1 MVRRPAG
8 SRRVVGVSPL
18 LSVDDLARHYPV
30 TSADGQRRM
39 LHAVD
44 GVGFTLSAGR
54 TLGLVGESGCG
65 KSTTA
70 KLVLGLL
77 PATRG
82 TVHFAGEP
90 VTAKRDARW
99 RALRRAM
106 QMVHQDPLAALD
118 RRLSVGEQVAEPL
131 LIHGLADRAEREA
144 RALAIFEAVGLR
156 GDLLQRYP
164 HELSG
169 GQRQRVVLARAL
181 VLEPR
186 LLVCDEPISALD
198 VSVAAQVV
206 NLLQDLQARFG
217 MAYLF
222 ISHDLK
228 VVRQIADE
236 VAVMYLGRIVE
247 QGPPDALFHAPAHPY
262 TEALVSAVPSPWRGT
277 RERIILKGDPPNPV
291 AKPPGCAFHPRC
303 PRAVARCREEAPP
316 LRPAGDGRLAAC
328 HLVPE
333 AAPAVVAAA

>member
-1 MVRRPAG
+1 MSALLEVR
-8 SRRVVGVSPL
+8 
-18 LSVDDLARHYPV
+18 DLARHYPV
-30 TSADGQRRM
+30 ALSGGGRRL

-44 GVGFTLSAGR
+44 GVSFSLAAGR
-54 TLGLVGESGCG
+54 TLGIVGESGCG

-82 TVHFAGEP
+82 TIRFEGEP
-90 VTAKRDARW
+90 VGAQRDRAW
-99 RALRRAM
+99 RALRRRM

-118 RRLSVGEQVAEPL
+118 RRLPVGEQVVEPL
-131 LIHGLADRAEREA
+131 AIHALEANAAARREK
-144 RALAIFEAVGLR
+144 ALALFEAVGLR
-156 GDLLQRYP
+156 RDLFARYP

-181 VLEPR
+181 VLNPG

-198 VSVAAQVV
+198 VSVAAQVI

-217 MAYLF
+217 TAYLF

-247 QGPPDALFHAPAHPY
+247 QGPPEALFHAPEHPY
-262 TEALVSAVPSPWRGT
+262 TQALVSAVPTALRGT
-277 RERIILKGDPPNPV
+277 RERIILQGDPPNPV
-291 AKPPGCAFHPRC
+291 DRPAGCAFHPRC
-303 PRAVARCREEAPP
+303 PRAVARCREEEPA
-316 LRPAGDGRLAAC
+316 LRQSPDGRLAAC
-328 HLVPE
+328 HLVP
-333 AAPAVVAAA
+333 AAPAVAAAA

>member
-1 MVRRPAG
+1 MTA
-8 SRRVVGVSPL
+8 L
-18 LSVDDLARHYPV
+18 LSVSDLARHCQVAGPR
-30 TSADGQRRM
+30 GGRRL

-44 GVGFTLSAGR
+44 GVSFSLQAGR
-54 TLGLVGESGCG
+54 TLGVVGESGCG

-82 TVHFAGEP
+82 QIDFAGEH
-90 VTAKRDARW
+90 VTATRDGRW
-99 RALRRAM
+99 RALRRQM

-118 RRLSVGEQVAEPL
+118 RRLTVGEQVVEPL
-131 LIHGLADRAEREA
+131 LIHKLEA
-144 RALAIFEAVGLR
+144 GDAARRQKALALFEAVGLR
-156 GDLLQRYP
+156 SDLFHRYP

-169 GQRQRVVLARAL
+169 GQRQRVVLGRAL
-181 VLEPR
+181 VLEPK
-186 LLVCDEPISALD
+186 LVVCDEPISALD
-198 VSVAAQVV
+198 VSVAAQVI

-236 VAVMYLGRIVE
+236 AAVMYLGRIVE
-247 QGPPDALFHAPAHPY
+247 QGAPDALFHAPAHPY
-262 TEALVSAVPSPWRGT
+262 TEALVSAVPTPWQGT
-277 RERIILKGDPPNPV
+277 RERIILSGDPPNPV
-291 AKPPGCAFHPRC
+291 DRPGGCAFHPRC
-303 PRAVARCREEAPP
+303 PRAIARCREEAPA
-316 LRPAGDGRLAAC
+316 LRPAADGRLAAC

-333 AAPAVVAAA
+333 VARPLSAAA

>member
-1 MVRRPAG
+1 
-8 SRRVVGVSPL
+8 VSDL
-18 LSVDDLARHYPV
+18 LEVSDLARHYPV
-30 TSADGQRRM
+30 AMSGGQRRL

-44 GVGFTLSAGR
+44 GVSFRLAAGR
-54 TLGLVGESGCG
+54 TLGIVGESGCG

-82 TVHFAGEP
+82 RIELAGEP
-90 VTAKRDARW
+90 VTATRDRAW
-99 RALRRAM
+99 RTMRRRM

-118 RRLSVGEQVAEPL
+118 RRLPVGEQVIEPL
-131 LIHGLADRAEREA
+131 AIHGIEADAAARREK
-144 RALAIFEAVGLR
+144 ALALFEAVGLR
-156 GDLLQRYP
+156 PDLFQRYP

-181 VLEPR
+181 VLGPE

-198 VSVAAQVV
+198 VSVAAQVI

-247 QGPPDALFHAPAHPY
+247 QGPPEALFHAPAHPY
-262 TEALVSAVPSPWRGT
+262 TQALVSAVPTPLRGT
-277 RERIILKGDPPNPV
+277 RERIVLQGDPPNPV
-291 AKPPGCAFHPRC
+291 DRPAGCAFHPRC
-303 PRAVARCREEAPP
+303 PRAVARCREEEPT
-316 LRPAGDGRLAAC
+316 LRPTLDGRLAAC
-328 HLVPE
+328 HLVPV
-333 AAPAVVAAA
+333 AAPTVAAAA

>member
-1 MVRRPAG
+1 MTRLLEVR
-8 SRRVVGVSPL
+8 
-18 LSVDDLARHYPV
+18 DLTREYPV
-30 TSADGQRRM
+30 SMAGGERRT

-44 GVGFTLSAGR
+44 GVGFSLARGR
-54 TLGLVGESGCG
+54 TLGIVGESGCG

-70 KLVLGLL
+70 KLTLGLL

-82 TVHFAGEP
+82 QVAFEGTP
-90 VTAKRDARW
+90 VTAQRDRQW
-99 RALRRAM
+99 RALRRRM
-106 QMVHQDPLAALD
+106 QMVHQDPIAALD
-118 RRLSVGEQVAEPL
+118 RRLPVGRQVVEPL
-131 LIHGLADRAEREA
+131 TIHGLEDGEA
-144 RALAIFEAVGLR
+144 ARRRKALALFDAVGLR
-156 GDLLQRYP
+156 PDLFERYP

-181 VLEPR
+181 VLDPA

-198 VSVAAQVV
+198 VSVAAQVI
-206 NLLQDLQARFG
+206 NLMQDLQARFG

-262 TEALVSAVPSPWRGT
+262 TEALVSAVPTPLRGT
-277 RERIILKGDPPNPV
+277 QGRIILKGDPPNPV
-291 AKPPGCAFHPRC
+291 DRPSGCAFHPRC
-303 PRAVARCREEAPP
+303 PRAVARCREEV
-316 LRPAGDGRLAAC
+316 PALKAAADGRLAAC
-328 HLVPE
+328 HLVA
-333 AAPAVVAAA
+333 AAPAATAA

>member
-1 MVRRPAG
+1 MTALLEVR
-8 SRRVVGVSPL
+8 
-18 LSVDDLARHYPV
+18 DLAREYPV
-30 TSADGQRRM
+30 STTGGARRT

-44 GVGFTLSAGR
+44 GVNFSLGR
-54 TLGLVGESGCG
+54 GRALGIVGESGCG

-70 KLVLGLL
+70 KLALGLL

-82 TVHFAGEP
+82 QISFEGNP
-90 VTAKRDARW
+90 VNAKRDRSW
-99 RALRRAM
+99 RALRRRM
-106 QMVHQDPLAALD
+106 QLVHQDPLAALD
-118 RRLSVGEQVAEPL
+118 RRLPVGQQVVEPL
-131 LIHGLADRAEREA
+131 IIHELGAN
-144 RALAIFEAVGLR
+144 ALARRQQALALFDAVGLR
-156 GDLLQRYP
+156 PDLFERYP

-181 VLEPR
+181 VLDPA

-198 VSVAAQVV
+198 VSVAAQVI
-206 NLLQDLQARFG
+206 NLMQDLQTRFG

-262 TEALVSAVPSPWRGT
+262 TEALVSAVPTPLRGMQG
-277 RERIILKGDPPNPV
+277 RIILKGDPPNPV
-291 AKPPGCAFHPRC
+291 DRPSGCAFHPR
-303 PRAVARCREEAPP
+303 
-316 LRPAGDGRLAAC
+316 
-328 HLVPE
+328 
-333 AAPAVVAAA
+333 

>member
-1 MVRRPAG
+1 MT
-8 SRRVVGVSPL
+8 PL
-18 LSVDDLARHYPV
+18 LEVRDLAREYPV
-30 TSADGQRRM
+30 ATTGGVRRI

-44 GVGFTLSAGR
+44 GVNFSLERGR
-54 TLGLVGESGCG
+54 TLGIVGESGCG

-70 KLVLGLL
+70 KLTLGLL

-82 TVHFAGEP
+82 QISFEGAP
-90 VTAKRDARW
+90 VTALRDRHW
-99 RALRRAM
+99 RALRQRM

-118 RRLSVGEQVAEPL
+118 RRLPVGQQVVEPL
-131 LIHGLADRAEREA
+131 AIHRLEDNETMRRQK
-144 RALAIFEAVGLR
+144 ALALFEAVGLR
-156 GDLLQRYP
+156 PDLFERYP

-181 VLEPR
+181 VLEPV

-198 VSVAAQVV
+198 VSVAAQVI
-206 NLLQDLQARFG
+206 NLMQDLQARFG

-262 TEALVSAVPSPWRGT
+262 TEALVSAVPTPLRGT
-277 RERIILKGDPPNPV
+277 QGRIILKGDPPNPV
-291 AKPPGCAFHPRC
+291 DRPQGCAFHPRC
-303 PRAVARCREEAPP
+303 PRAVARCREEV
-316 LRPAGDGRLAAC
+316 PALKATTDGRLVAC
-328 HLVPE
+328 HLAS
-333 AAPAVVAAA
+333 AAPVAAAA

>member
-1 MVRRPAG
+1 MSALLEVR
-8 SRRVVGVSPL
+8 
-18 LSVDDLARHYPV
+18 DLARQYPV
-30 TSADGQRRM
+30 ALADGRRRL

-44 GVGFTLSAGR
+44 GVSFSLMGGR
-54 TLGLVGESGCG
+54 TLGIVGESGCG

-82 TVHFAGEP
+82 TIRFEGGP
-90 VTAKRDARW
+90 VGAQRDRAW
-99 RALRRAM
+99 RALRQRM
-106 QMVHQDPLAALD
+106 QMVPQDPLAALD
-118 RRLSVGEQVAEPL
+118 RRLPVGNQVVEPL
-131 LIHGLADRAEREA
+131 AIHALEANAKARREK
-144 RALAIFEAVGLR
+144 ALALFEAVGLR
-156 GDLLQRYP
+156 RDLFARYP

-181 VLEPR
+181 VLNPG

-198 VSVAAQVV
+198 VSVAAQVI

-217 MAYLF
+217 TAYLF

-247 QGPPDALFHAPAHPY
+247 QGPPEALFHAPAHPY
-262 TEALVSAVPSPWRGT
+262 TQALVSAVPTALRGT
-277 RERIILKGDPPNPV
+277 RERIILQGDPPNPV
-291 AKPPGCAFHPRC
+291 DRPAGCAFHPRC
-303 PRAVARCREEAPP
+303 PRAVARCREEQPA
-316 LRPAGDGRLAAC
+316 LRPTADGRLAAC
-328 HLVPE
+328 HLVP
-333 AAPAVVAAA
+333 AAPAVAAAA

>member
-1 MVRRPAG
+1 MTALLEVR
-8 SRRVVGVSPL
+8 
-18 LSVDDLARHYPV
+18 DLAREYPV
-30 TSADGQRRM
+30 STTGGARRT

-44 GVGFTLSAGR
+44 GVNFSLGRGR
-54 TLGLVGESGCG
+54 TFGIVGESGCG

-70 KLVLGLL
+70 KLALGLL

-82 TVHFAGEP
+82 QISFEGNP
-90 VTAKRDARW
+90 VNAKRDRSW
-99 RALRRAM
+99 RALRRRM
-106 QMVHQDPLAALD
+106 QLVHQDPLAALD
-118 RRLSVGEQVAEPL
+118 RRLPVGRQVVEPL
-131 LIHGLADRAEREA
+131 VIHEPGAN
-144 RALAIFEAVGLR
+144 ALARRQQALALFDAVGLR
-156 GDLLQRYP
+156 PDLFERYP

-181 VLEPR
+181 VLDPA

-198 VSVAAQVV
+198 VSVAAQVI
-206 NLLQDLQARFG
+206 NLMQDLQTRFG

-262 TEALVSAVPSPWRGT
+262 TEALVSAVPTPLRGT
-277 RERIILKGDPPNPV
+277 QGRIILKGDPPNPV
-291 AKPPGCAFHPRC
+291 DRPSGCAFHPRC
-303 PRAVARCREEAPP
+303 PRAVARCREEVPA
-316 LRPAGDGRLAAC
+316 LRPAADGRLAAC
-328 HLVPE
+328 HLV
-333 AAPAVVAAA
+333 AAVPAAAAA

>member
-1 MVRRPAG
+1 MSALLEVR
-8 SRRVVGVSPL
+8 
-18 LSVDDLARHYPV
+18 DLARHYPV
-30 TSADGQRRM
+30 ALSGGGRRL

-44 GVGFTLSAGR
+44 GVSFSLSAGR
-54 TLGLVGESGCG
+54 TLGIVGESGCG

-82 TVHFAGEP
+82 TIRFEGEP
-90 VTAKRDARW
+90 IGAQRDRAW
-99 RALRRAM
+99 RALRRRM

-118 RRLSVGEQVAEPL
+118 RRLPVGEQVVEPL
-131 LIHGLADRAEREA
+131 AIHALEANAEA
-144 RALAIFEAVGLR
+144 RREKALALFEAVGLR
-156 GDLLQRYP
+156 RDLFTRYP

-181 VLEPR
+181 VLNPG

-198 VSVAAQVV
+198 VSVAAQVI

-217 MAYLF
+217 TAYLF

-247 QGPPDALFHAPAHPY
+247 QGPPEALFHAPAHPY
-262 TEALVSAVPSPWRGT
+262 TQALVSAVPTALRGT
-277 RERIILKGDPPNPV
+277 RERIILQGDPPNPV
-291 AKPPGCAFHPRC
+291 DRPAGCAFHPRC
-303 PRAVARCREEAPP
+303 PRAVPRCREEEPA
-316 LRPAGDGRLAAC
+316 LRPSADGRLTAC
-328 HLVPE
+328 HLVP
-333 AAPAVVAAA
+333 AAAVAAAA

>member
-1 MVRRPAG
+1 M
-8 SRRVVGVSPL
+8 SPL
-18 LSVDDLARHYPV
+18 LRVSDLARHYPAA
-30 TSADGQRRM
+30 TATGQKRM

-44 GVGFTLSAGR
+44 GVSFTLAAGK

-70 KLVLGLL
+70 RLVLGLL

-82 TVHFAGEP
+82 RIDFADEP
-90 VTAKRDARW
+90 VSATRDRRW
-99 RALRRAM
+99 RALRRRM
-106 QMVHQDPLAALD
+106 QLVHQDPLLALD
-118 RRLSVGEQVAEPL
+118 RRLPVGEQIVEPL
-131 LIHGLADRAEREA
+131 IIHGLEANAEA
-144 RALAIFEAVGLR
+144 RRQKALALFEAVGLR
-156 GDLLQRYP
+156 PDLFQRYP

-181 VLEPR
+181 ILGPE

-198 VSVAAQVV
+198 VSVAAQVI

-236 VAVMYLGRIVE
+236 VAVMYLGKIVE
-247 QGPPDALFHAPAHPY
+247 QGPPEALFHTPAHPY
-262 TEALVSAVPSPWRGT
+262 TEALVSAVPTLQRGT
-277 RERIILKGDPPNPV
+277 AERIILRGDPPNPV
-291 AKPPGCAFHPRC
+291 NRPSGCAFHPRC
-303 PRAVARCREEAPP
+303 PRAVARCREEAPA
-316 LRPAGDGRLAAC
+316 LRPTSDGRLAAC
-328 HLVPE
+328 HLVPVAT
-333 AAPAVVAAA
+333 AARAAAA

>member
-1 MVRRPAG
+1 M
-8 SRRVVGVSPL
+8 SPL
-18 LSVDDLARHYPV
+18 LSVRELARHYPV
-30 TSADGQRRM
+30 AGTGRQTRLLR
-39 LHAVD
+39 AVD
-44 GVGFTLSAGR
+44 GIGFTLEAGR
-54 TLGLVGESGCG
+54 TLGIVGESGCG

-77 PATRG
+77 KATSGRID
-82 TVHFAGEP
+82 FAGEP
-90 VTAKRDARW
+90 VTAKRDRRW
-99 RALRRAM
+99 RTQRRAM

-118 RRLSVGEQVAEPL
+118 RRLTVGEQVAEPL
-131 LIHGLADRAEREA
+131 VIHGIEPNPAARRE
-144 RALAIFEAVGLR
+144 RALSLFAAVGLR
-156 GDLLQRYP
+156 PDLFGRYP

-181 VLEPR
+181 VLEPK
-186 LLVCDEPISALD
+186 LVVCDEPISALD
-198 VSVAAQVV
+198 VSVAAQVI

-262 TEALVSAVPSPWRGT
+262 TEALVSAVPTPWRRM
-277 RERIILKGDPPNPV
+277 RERIVLAGDPPNPV
-291 AKPPGCAFHPRC
+291 DRPSGCAFHPRC
-303 PRAVARCREEAPP
+303 PRAIARCASETPP
-316 LRPAGDGRLAAC
+316 LRRAPDGRLAAC
-328 HLVPE
+328 HLVPGADIPAIL
-333 AAPAVVAAA
+333 AA

>member
-1 MVRRPAG
+1 MSALLEVR
-8 SRRVVGVSPL
+8 
-18 LSVDDLARHYPV
+18 DLARQYPV
-30 TSADGQRRM
+30 ALADGRRRL

-44 GVGFTLSAGR
+44 GVSFSLMGGR
-54 TLGLVGESGCG
+54 TLGIVGESGCG

-82 TVHFAGEP
+82 TIRFEGGP
-90 VTAKRDARW
+90 VGAQRDRAW
-99 RALRRAM
+99 RALRQRM
-106 QMVHQDPLAALD
+106 QMVPQDPLAALD
-118 RRLSVGEQVAEPL
+118 RRLPVGDQVVEPL
-131 LIHGLADRAEREA
+131 AIHALEVNVEA
-144 RALAIFEAVGLR
+144 RREKALALFEAVGLR
-156 GDLLQRYP
+156 RDLFARYP

-181 VLEPR
+181 VLNPG

-198 VSVAAQVV
+198 VSVAAQVI

-217 MAYLF
+217 TAYLF

-247 QGPPDALFHAPAHPY
+247 QGPPEALFHAPAHPY
-262 TEALVSAVPSPWRGT
+262 TQALVSAVPKALRGT
-277 RERIILKGDPPNPV
+277 RERIIPQGDPPNPV
-291 AKPPGCAFHPRC
+291 DRPAGCAFHPRC
-303 PRAVARCREEAPP
+303 PRAVARCREEQPA
-316 LRPAGDGRLAAC
+316 LRPSADGRLAAC
-328 HLVPE
+328 HLVP
-333 AAPAVVAAA
+333 AAPAVAAAA

>member
-1 MVRRPAG
+1 MT
-8 SRRVVGVSPL
+8 PL
-18 LSVDDLARHYPV
+18 LDVRDLSREYPV
-30 TSADGQRRM
+30 STAGGERRI

-44 GVGFTLSAGR
+44 GVSFSLERGR
-54 TLGLVGESGCG
+54 TLGIVGESGCG

-70 KLVLGLL
+70 KLTLGLL

-82 TVHFAGEP
+82 QITFEGAP
-90 VTAKRDARW
+90 VTALRDRDW
-99 RALRRAM
+99 RAMRRRM

-118 RRLSVGEQVAEPL
+118 RRLPVGQQVVEPL
-131 LIHGLADRAEREA
+131 AIHRLEDNENA
-144 RALAIFEAVGLR
+144 RRQKALALFDAVGLR
-156 GDLLQRYP
+156 PDLFGRYP

-181 VLEPR
+181 VLDPV

-198 VSVAAQVV
+198 VSVAAQVI
-206 NLLQDLQARFG
+206 NLMQDLQARFG

-228 VVRQIADE
+228 VVRQTADE

-262 TEALVSAVPSPWRGT
+262 TEALVSAVPTPVRGT
-277 RERIILKGDPPNPV
+277 QGRIILKGDPPNPV
-291 AKPPGCAFHPRC
+291 DRPRGCAFHPRC
-303 PRAVARCREEAPP
+303 PRAVARCREEAPT
-316 LRPAGDGRLAAC
+316 LKAVADGRLAAC
-328 HLVPE
+328 HLV
-333 AAPAVVAAA
+333 AASPAAAAA

>member
-1 MVRRPAG
+1 MT
-8 SRRVVGVSPL
+8 SLLEVS
-18 LSVDDLARHYPV
+18 DLARAYPV
-30 TSADGQRRM
+30 ATEAGARRL

-44 GVGFTLSAGR
+44 GVSFSLARGR

-70 KLVLGLL
+70 KLTLGLL

-82 TVHFAGEP
+82 RVAFEGSA
-90 VTAKRDARW
+90 VTARRDSRW
-99 RALRRAM
+99 RALRRRM

-118 RRLSVGEQVAEPL
+118 RRLPVGQQVVEPL
-131 LIHGLADRAEREA
+131 TIHRLEDGERAR
-144 RALAIFEAVGLR
+144 RQKALALFDAVGLR
-156 GDLLQRYP
+156 PDLFERYP

-181 VLEPR
+181 VLDPV

-198 VSVAAQVV
+198 VSVAAQVI
-206 NLLQDLQARFG
+206 NLMQDLQASLG
-217 MAYLF
+217 MGYLF

-247 QGPPDALFHAPAHPY
+247 QGRPDALFHSPMHPY
-262 TEALVSAVPSPWRGT
+262 TEALVSAVPTPLRGT
-277 RERIILKGDPPNPV
+277 QDRIILRGDPPNPV
-291 AKPPGCAFHPRC
+291 DRPRGCAFHPRC
-303 PRAVARCREEAPP
+303 PRAVARCREEVPQLQP
-316 LRPAGDGRLAAC
+316 VGDGRLAAC
-328 HLVPE
+328 HLAA
-333 AAPAVVAAA
+333 AAPATTAA

>member
-1 MVRRPAG
+1 MTRLLDVR
-8 SRRVVGVSPL
+8 
-18 LSVDDLARHYPV
+18 DLAREYPV
-30 TSADGQRRM
+30 SAGGTRRI
-39 LHAVD
+39 LHAVE
-44 GVGFTLSAGR
+44 GVSFSLRRGR

-70 KLVLGLL
+70 KLTLGLL

-82 TVHFAGEP
+82 EISFDGEP
-90 VTAKRDARW
+90 VTAQRDRRW
-99 RALRRAM
+99 RTLRRRM

-118 RRLSVGEQVAEPL
+118 RRLPVGRQVVEPL
-131 LIHGLADRAEREA
+131 VIHRLAAGAGAGRDK
-144 RALAIFEAVGLR
+144 ALALFEAVGLR
-156 GDLLQRYP
+156 PDLFERYP

-181 VLEPR
+181 VLDPL

-206 NLLQDLQARFG
+206 NLMQDLQARFG

-262 TEALVSAVPSPWRGT
+262 TEALVSAVPTPLRGT
-277 RERIILKGDPPNPV
+277 QGRIILKGDPPNPV
-291 AKPPGCAFHPRC
+291 DRPSGCAFHPRC
-303 PRAVARCREEAPP
+303 PRAVARCREEVPV
-316 LRPAGDGRLAAC
+316 LRPARDGRLAAC
-328 HLVPE
+328 HLVA
-333 AAPAVVAAA
+333 AAPAAAAA